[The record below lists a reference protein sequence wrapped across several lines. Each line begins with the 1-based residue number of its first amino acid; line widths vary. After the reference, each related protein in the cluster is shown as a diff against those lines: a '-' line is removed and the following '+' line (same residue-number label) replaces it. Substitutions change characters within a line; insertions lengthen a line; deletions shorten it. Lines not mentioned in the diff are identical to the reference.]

1 MSYDLYT
8 KTIDFSNRLCYII
21 SNSKGGDY
29 IYVLVFS
36 IFSILLSHYMISIY
50 NVYLKS
56 KLVSNNKVYNS
67 FKIKFL
73 ETNFKKYK
81 MILDNLGN
89 PYGINFFKFKIFK
102 FVISPIVFVLI
113 LYRSNNFII
122 SLIYFLCFFNL
133 PNFLIYIYT
142 KNESIKIISDISE
155 ISNSLKLA
163 LSCNIPLNESLK
175 YVKDNIKYKRFRD
188 SFETFTSDYL
198 MYNFNIIKAV
208 DNFKIKFNS
217 YEFNMLLN
225 IITQGEKEGKMIEAL
240 SVFSETLDLSYFK
253 YLKYNEA
260 RRMLF
265 VTIAAI
271 ISLINIAVLAIYPI
285 MIQISQNLQNIFN

>member
-8 KTIDFSNRLCYII
+8 KTIDFSNGLCYII

-36 IFSILLSHYMISIY
+36 IFSILLSHYIISIY

-81 MILDNLGN
+81 IILDNLGN
-89 PYGINFFKFKIFK
+89 PYSINFFKLKIFK
-102 FVISPIVFVLI
+102 FVISPIVFILI
-113 LYRSNNFII
+113 LFRSNNFII
-122 SLIYFLCFFNL
+122 SFIYFLCFFNL

-175 YVKDNIKYKRFRD
+175 YVKENIKYKRFRD

-285 MIQISQNLQNIFN
+285 IIQISQNLQNIFN